1 MTCQRVWRAGD
12 LKPKPR
18 SRSPDRGKRGGG
30 GASDPLIARQQEWVE
45 CDDSH
50 VRVGAHHPQVRINW
64 PCAVRRRRLCLTRS
78 NRCLPR
84 GALLQEEEFRRSGGR
99 AVLLFYERI
108 GTWTDTAV

>member
-1 MTCQRVWRAGD
+1 MTCAFGTGD

-64 PCAVRRRRLCLTRS
+64 PCAVRRRRLCLT
-78 NRCLPR
+78 CWLPR

>member
-1 MTCQRVWRAGD
+1 MRRA
-12 LKPKPR
+12 
-18 SRSPDRGKRGGG
+18 
-30 GASDPLIARQQEWVE
+30 
-45 CDDSH
+45 
-50 VRVGAHHPQVRINW
+50 
-64 PCAVRRRRLCLTRS
+64 PCAVAVCLT

>member
-1 MTCQRVWRAGD
+1 MRDLTCAFGTGD

-50 VRVGAHHPQVRINW
+50 VRVGAHHPQVRSTPNRL
-64 PCAVRRRRLCLTRS
+64 PVVCA
-78 NRCLPR
+78 
-84 GALLQEEEFRRSGGR
+84 
-99 AVLLFYERI
+99 
-108 GTWTDTAV
+108 

>member
-1 MTCQRVWRAGD
+1 MTLRDRERVWRAGD

-18 SRSPDRGKRGGG
+18 SRSPDRGKRGGGG

-64 PCAVRRRRLCLTRS
+64 PCAVRRAPCAVRRRRLP
-78 NRCLPR
+78 N
-84 GALLQEEEFRRSGGR
+84 
-99 AVLLFYERI
+99 
-108 GTWTDTAV
+108 